1 MQTRVYNLKNW
12 KPYFFTIWGGQQF
25 SLIGSALVD
34 FALVWYM
41 TETTGSAVIL
51 TTATLVGMLPKI
63 FFSPFLGALVD
74 RWKRR
79 YIMVFADGLI
89 ALATVGLAVL
99 FWLDLVQI
107 WHIYILLFIRT
118 ISGVM
123 HYTAMQSSTSLMVP
137 EKHLTRVAG
146 LNQTLNGIINIA
158 GAPLGAFCM
167 MILPIHSILA
177 IDVLTAAFA
186 ISPLLFI
193 SIPEPAK
200 TQENEAFVFN
210 FSTIAED
217 LKIGLRF
224 VRSWPGMISLFAV
237 GGIVN
242 IFLQPAF
249 ALIPLLVSRYYQGGA
264 VQYGMVGPAFG
275 FGVIAGGLLLSTW
288 GGFKNR
294 IVTIFTGGS
303 LMGLSILLCALAPAD
318 MFWLALASFFVTGLA
333 VTFTDGPMTAFYQA
347 NIPPEL
353 QGRVLSFS
361 VTVSRIAAPLGLIA
375 AGPLADFLDIRYW
388 YWGGGLAVILI
399 CLAGVLNRNLMNLE
413 KNSSRSKQAA
423 LENSLAENI

>member
-12 KPYFFTIWGGQQF
+12 KPFFFTIWGGQQI
-25 SLIGSALVD
+25 SLVGSAIVD

-41 TETTGSAVIL
+41 TEVTGSAVIL
-51 TTATLVGMLPKI
+51 TTATLVEILPKI
-63 FFSPFLGALVD
+63 FFSPILGALVD

-79 YIMVFADGLI
+79 YVMIFADGLI

-107 WHIYILLFIRT
+107 WHIYILLFVRT
-118 ISGVM
+118 TSGVM

-167 MILPIHSILA
+167 MVLPIHNILA
-177 IDVLTAAFA
+177 IDVITAAIA
-186 ISPLLFI
+186 ILPLLFI
-193 SIPEPAK
+193 SIPEPEKPAEK
-200 TQENEAFVFN
+200 EVFQFN
-210 FSTIAED
+210 FGTIAGD
-217 LKIGLRF
+217 LKEGIRF

-249 ALIPLLVSRYYQGGA
+249 ALIPLLISRHYKGGA

-275 FGVIAGGLLLSTW
+275 FGIITGGLLLSTW
-288 GGFKNR
+288 GGFKNK

-303 LMGLSILLCALAPAD
+303 LLGLSILLCALAPAN
-318 MFWLALASFFVTGLA
+318 MFWLALASFFITGVA
-333 VTFTDGPMTAFYQA
+333 VTFTDAPMTAFYQT

-388 YWGGGLAVILI
+388 YWGGGIAVILI
-399 CLAGVLNRNLMNLE
+399 CLAGVMNQNLMNLE
-413 KNSSRSKQAA
+413 KNSSQSRQAA
-423 LENSLAENI
+423 LENSLLKNV